1 MIYLF
6 LFFDISAYL
15 HPIHFWPLDYST
27 WVREIIEDNNP
38 KVQGRNSLLVAGK
51 GNGYLEFSPLKSSAV
66 LGSFNYKCLSDPKNC
81 NEHLTTSFWV
91 RLDSLQYV
99 SSKEKFRFLGTEF
112 GSIKKEVGLE
122 IFCITEGSKFIISE
136 LRSIVVEKSTFSSIY

>member
-1 MIYLF
+1 M
-6 LFFDISAYL
+6 FFFSAYL
-15 HPIHFWPLDYST
+15 HPNHFWPLDYST
-27 WVREIIEDNNP
+27 WVREIIENKNP

-66 LGSFNYKCLSDPKNC
+66 LGSFTYKCLSDPKNC
-81 NEHLTTSFWV
+81 DEQLTVSVWI

-99 SSKEKFRFLGTEF
+99 STEEKFRFLGTEF

-122 IFCITEGSKFIISE
+122 FFYVTKGSKLFISQD
-136 LRSIVVEKSTFSSIY
+136 LLSIKQ